1 MAKELSPIHPGMF
14 LAELLGELSISQAQ
28 LARALGVS
36 TMRVSHLV
44 NGKRPVTAEM
54 ALRLARFFGQTP
66 QYWLNLQN
74 RYDLDCAEDSIRRQ
88 IESQVQ
94 PRPA

>member
-1 MAKELSPIHPGMF
+1 MAKKLSPVHPGAF

-36 TMRVSHLV
+36 AMRVSHLL
-44 NGKRPVTAEM
+44 NGKRAVTAEM

-66 QYWLNLQN
+66 QYWLNLQG
-74 RYDLDCAEDSIRRQ
+74 RYDLDCAQDALGGRIK
-88 IESQVQ
+88 SQV
-94 PRPA
+94 RPLAA